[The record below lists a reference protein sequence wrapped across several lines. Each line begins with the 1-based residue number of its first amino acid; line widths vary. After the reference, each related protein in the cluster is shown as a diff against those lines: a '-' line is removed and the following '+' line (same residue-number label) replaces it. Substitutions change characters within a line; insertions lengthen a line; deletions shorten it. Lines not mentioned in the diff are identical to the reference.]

1 MDNQE
6 HHPHCVFMSNSYS
19 QDYGKPQDDYDYDDD
34 EEKELKDGIGCFL
47 LFGLIGIFAAF
58 SILIIAEHNKTE
70 KIKQEKKWIEE
81 IYTKLE
87 QEEARKAAI
96 KKAMADSM
104 QHVQDSIEKY
114 NYLCDSIAKAQYI
127 QDSVNYVLSLDKKVA
142 VDLVAFIDDGITSR
156 EIKVN
161 VVGDSITPEEMSE
174 LGKTFNHMA
183 WTAAKE
189 RQIEIDNNQEYY
201 TKRIINE
208 EQ

>member
-6 HHPHCVFMSNSYS
+6 HHPHCVFMSNNYS
-19 QDYGKPQDDYDYDDD
+19 QDYGKPEDDYDDGYD
-34 EEKELKDGIGCFL
+34 EEDFKGGMGCFL
-47 LFGLIGIFAAF
+47 LFLLIVIFSLF
-58 SILIIAEHNKTE
+58 SMLIIAEHYKTE
-70 KIKQEKKWIEE
+70 KSKQEKRWIEE
-81 IYTKLE
+81 TFAKLE
-87 QEEARKAAI
+87 QEEARKEAI

-104 QHVQDSIEKY
+104 QHAQDSIEKY

-127 QDSVNYVLSLDKKVA
+127 QDSANYVLSLDKKVA

-156 EIKVN
+156 EVKVN
-161 VVGDSITPEEMSE
+161 AVGDSITPEEISE

-183 WTAAKE
+183 WTAAKD
-189 RQIEIDNNQEYY
+189 RQTEIDNNQEYY

>member
-19 QDYGKPQDDYDYDDD
+19 QDYGKPDDDYDFD
-34 EEKELKDGIGCFL
+34 EEDLKGGMGCFL
-47 LFGLIGIFAAF
+47 LFLLIVVFSLFAM
-58 SILIIAEHNKTE
+58 LIIAEHYKTE
-70 KIKQEKKWIEE
+70 KTKKEKRWIEE
-81 IYTKLE
+81 TYAKLE
-87 QEEARKAAI
+87 QEAARKEAI

-104 QHVQDSIEKY
+104 QHAQDSIEKY

-127 QDSVNYVLSLDKKVA
+127 QDSVNYVLSLDKKVE

-156 EIKVN
+156 EVKVN
-161 VVGDSITPEEMSE
+161 VVGDSITPDEISE

-183 WTAAKE
+183 WTAAKD
-189 RQIEIDNNQEYY
+189 RQTEIDNNQEYY

>member
-19 QDYGKPQDDYDYDDD
+19 QDYGEPEDDYDDD
-34 EEKELKDGIGCFL
+34 EKELSDGMGCLL
-47 LFGLIGIFAAF
+47 LFFLIVIFSLFAM
-58 SILIIAEHNKTE
+58 LIIAQHERSE
-70 KIKQEKKWIEE
+70 KGKQEKRWIEE
-81 IYTKLE
+81 TLAKLE
-87 QEEARKAAI
+87 QEEARKEAI

-104 QHVQDSIEKY
+104 QHAQDSIEKY

-127 QDSVNYVLSLDKKVA
+127 QDSINYVLSLDKKVA

-156 EIKVN
+156 EVKVN
-161 VVGDSITPEEMSE
+161 AVGNSITPEEITK

-183 WTAAKE
+183 WIAAKD
-189 RQIEIDNNQEYY
+189 RQTEIDNNQEYY

>member
-6 HHPHCVFMSNSYS
+6 HHPHCIFMSNSDS
-19 QDYGKPQDDYDYDDD
+19 QDYGKPEDDYDDD
-34 EEKELKDGIGCFL
+34 DDDEEFKNGMGCFL
-47 LFGLIGIFAAF
+47 LFLLIVIFLLFAM
-58 SILIIAEHNKTE
+58 LIVAEHNKTE
-70 KIKQEKKWIEE
+70 KSKQEKKWVEE

-87 QEEARKAAI
+87 QEEARKEAI

-104 QHVQDSIEKY
+104 QHAQDSIEKY

-127 QDSVNYVLSLDKKVA
+127 QDSINYVLSLDKKVA

-156 EIKVN
+156 EVKVN
-161 VVGDSITPEEMSE
+161 AVGDSITSEEISE

>member
-6 HHPHCVFMSNSYS
+6 YHPHCVFMSNSYS
-19 QDYGKPQDDYDYDDD
+19 QDYGKPEDDYDDD
-34 EEKELKDGIGCFL
+34 DEEEFKNGMGCFL
-47 LFGLIGIFAAF
+47 LFLLIVIFLLFAM
-58 SILIIAEHNKTE
+58 LIVAEHNKTE
-70 KIKQEKKWIEE
+70 KSKQEKKWVEE

-87 QEEARKAAI
+87 QEEARKEAI

-104 QHVQDSIEKY
+104 QHAQDSIEKY

-127 QDSVNYVLSLDKKVA
+127 QDSINYVLSLDKKVA

-156 EIKVN
+156 EVKVN
-161 VVGDSITPEEMSE
+161 VVGDSITSEEISQ

-183 WTAAKE
+183 WTAAKD

>member
-19 QDYGKPQDDYDYDDD
+19 QDYGKPEDDYDYDD
-34 EEKELKDGIGCFL
+34 EEELKNGMGCFL
-47 LFGLIGIFAAF
+47 LFLLIVIFLLFA
-58 SILIIAEHNKTE
+58 ILIVAEHNKTE
-70 KIKQEKKWIEE
+70 KSKQEKKWIEE

-87 QEEARKAAI
+87 QEEARKEVI
-96 KKAMADSM
+96 KKAIADSM
-104 QHVQDSIEKY
+104 QHAQDSIEKY

-127 QDSVNYVLSLDKKVA
+127 QDSINYVLSLDKKVA

-156 EIKVN
+156 EVKVN
-161 VVGDSITPEEMSE
+161 AIGDSITSEEISE

>member
-6 HHPHCVFMSNSYS
+6 HHPHCIFMSNSYS
-19 QDYGKPQDDYDYDDD
+19 QDYGEPEDDYDDND
-34 EEKELKDGIGCFL
+34 EEEFKNGMGCFL
-47 LFGLIGIFAAF
+47 LFLLIVIFLLFAM
-58 SILIIAEHNKTE
+58 LIVAEHNKTE
-70 KIKQEKKWIEE
+70 KSKQEKKSIEE
-81 IYTKLE
+81 IYAKLE
-87 QEEARKAAI
+87 QEEARKEAI

-104 QHVQDSIEKY
+104 QHAQDSIEKY

-127 QDSVNYVLSLDKKVA
+127 QDSINYVLSLDKKVT

-156 EIKVN
+156 EVKVN
-161 VVGDSITPEEMSE
+161 AVGDSITPEEITE

-183 WTAAKE
+183 WTAAKD
-189 RQIEIDNNQEYY
+189 RQTEIDNNQEYY

>member
-19 QDYGKPQDDYDYDDD
+19 QDYGKPEDDYDYDD
-34 EEKELKDGIGCFL
+34 EEELKNGMGCFL
-47 LFGLIGIFAAF
+47 LFLLIVIFLLFAM
-58 SILIIAEHNKTE
+58 LIVAEHNKTE
-70 KIKQEKKWIEE
+70 KSKQEKKSIEE

-87 QEEARKAAI
+87 QEEARKEAI
-96 KKAMADSM
+96 KKAIADSM
-104 QHVQDSIEKY
+104 QHAQDSIEKY

-127 QDSVNYVLSLDKKVA
+127 QDSINYVLSLNKKVA

-156 EIKVN
+156 EVKVN
-161 VVGDSITPEEMSE
+161 AVGDSITSEEISE

>member
-19 QDYGKPQDDYDYDDD
+19 HDYREPEDDYDND
-34 EEKELKDGIGCFL
+34 EEEFKDGMGCFL
-47 LFGLIGIFAAF
+47 LFLLIVIFLLFAT
-58 SILIIAEHNKTE
+58 LIIAEHNKTE
-70 KIKQEKKWIEE
+70 KSKQEKKSIAE
-81 IYTKLE
+81 IYAKLE
-87 QEEARKAAI
+87 QEEVRKEAI

-104 QHVQDSIEKY
+104 QHAQDSIEKY

-156 EIKVN
+156 EVKVN
-161 VVGDSITPEEMSE
+161 AVGDSITSEEISE

-183 WTAAKE
+183 WTAVKE

>member
-6 HHPHCVFMSNSYS
+6 HHPHCVFVSNSYS
-19 QDYGKPQDDYDYDDD
+19 QDYGKPENDYDYDDD
-34 EEKELKDGIGCFL
+34 EKELEGGMGCFL
-47 LFGLIGIFAAF
+47 LFVLIVLF
-58 SILIIAEHNKTE
+58 SVFTVLIIAEHNKTE

-81 IYTKLE
+81 TYAKLE
-87 QEEARKAAI
+87 QEEARKEAI

-104 QHVQDSIEKY
+104 QHAQDSIEKY

-142 VDLVAFIDDGITSR
+142 VDLIAFIDDGITSR
-156 EIKVN
+156 EVKVN
-161 VVGDSITPEEMSE
+161 AVGDSITPEEISE

>member
-6 HHPHCVFMSNSYS
+6 HHPHCVFISNSYS
-19 QDYGKPQDDYDYDDD
+19 QDYGKPEDDYDDD
-34 EEKELKDGIGCFL
+34 DEEFKNGMGCFL
-47 LFGLIGIFAAF
+47 LFLLIVIFLLFAM
-58 SILIIAEHNKTE
+58 LIVAEHNKTE
-70 KIKQEKKWIEE
+70 KSKQEKKWIEE

-87 QEEARKAAI
+87 QEEARKEAI

-104 QHVQDSIEKY
+104 QHAQDSIEKY

-127 QDSVNYVLSLDKKVA
+127 QDSINYVLSLDKKVA

-156 EIKVN
+156 EVKVN
-161 VVGDSITPEEMSE
+161 AVGDSITPEEITE

-183 WTAAKE
+183 WTAAKD
-189 RQIEIDNNQEYY
+189 RQTEIDNNQEYY

>member
-19 QDYGKPQDDYDYDDD
+19 QDYGKPEDDYDYDDD
-34 EEKELKDGIGCFL
+34 EEELKNGMGCFL
-47 LFGLIGIFAAF
+47 LFLLIVIFLLFA
-58 SILIIAEHNKTE
+58 ILIVAEHNKTE
-70 KIKQEKKWIEE
+70 KSKQEKKWIEE

-87 QEEARKAAI
+87 QEEARKEVI
-96 KKAMADSM
+96 KKAIADSM
-104 QHVQDSIEKY
+104 QHAQDSIEKY

-127 QDSVNYVLSLDKKVA
+127 QDSINYVLSLDKKVA

-156 EIKVN
+156 EVKVN
-161 VVGDSITPEEMSE
+161 AVGDSITSEEISE

>member
-6 HHPHCVFMSNSYS
+6 HHPYCVFVSNSYS
-19 QDYGKPQDDYDYDDD
+19 QDYGKPEDDYDDGYD
-34 EEKELKDGIGCFL
+34 EEDFKGGMGCFL
-47 LFGLIGIFAAF
+47 LFLLIIIFSLF
-58 SILIIAEHNKTE
+58 SMLIIAEHYKTE
-70 KIKQEKKWIEE
+70 KSKQEKRWIEE
-81 IYTKLE
+81 TFAKLE
-87 QEEARKAAI
+87 QEEARKEAI

-104 QHVQDSIEKY
+104 QHAQDSIEKY

-127 QDSVNYVLSLDKKVA
+127 QDSINYVLSLDKKVE

-156 EIKVN
+156 EVKVN
-161 VVGDSITPEEMSE
+161 VVGDSITPEEISE

-183 WTAAKE
+183 WTAAKD
-189 RQIEIDNNQEYY
+189 RQTEIDNNQEYY

>member
-19 QDYGKPQDDYDYDDD
+19 QDHGKPEDDYDYDDD
-34 EEKELKDGIGCFL
+34 EEELKNGMGCFL
-47 LFGLIGIFAAF
+47 LFLLIVIFLLFAM
-58 SILIIAEHNKTE
+58 LIVAEHNKTE
-70 KIKQEKKWIEE
+70 KSKQEKKWIEE

-87 QEEARKAAI
+87 QEEAL
-96 KKAMADSM
+96 KKAIADSM

-127 QDSVNYVLSLDKKVA
+127 QDSINYVLSLDKKVA

-156 EIKVN
+156 EVKVN
-161 VVGDSITPEEMSE
+161 AIGDSITSEEISK

>member
-6 HHPHCVFMSNSYS
+6 HHPHCVFVSNSYS
-19 QDYGKPQDDYDYDDD
+19 QDYGKPDDYDYDDD
-34 EEKELKDGIGCFL
+34 DDEKELREGLGCFL
-47 LFGLIGIFAAF
+47 LFALIALF
-58 SILIIAEHNKTE
+58 SVFTVLIIAEHNKTE
-70 KIKQEKKWIEE
+70 KIKKEKKWIEE
-81 IYTKLE
+81 VYAKLE
-87 QEEARKAAI
+87 QEESRKAAI
-96 KKAMADSM
+96 KKAIADSM
-104 QHVQDSIEKY
+104 QHAQDSIEKY

-156 EIKVN
+156 EVKVN
-161 VVGDSITPEEMSE
+161 AVGDSITPEEISE

>member
-6 HHPHCVFMSNSYS
+6 HHPYCVFVSNSYS
-19 QDYGKPQDDYDYDDD
+19 QDYGKPEDDYDDGYD
-34 EEKELKDGIGCFL
+34 EEDFKGGMGCFL
-47 LFGLIGIFAAF
+47 LFLLIVIFSLF
-58 SILIIAEHNKTE
+58 SMLIIAEHYKTE
-70 KIKQEKKWIEE
+70 KSKQEKRWIEE
-81 IYTKLE
+81 TFAKLE
-87 QEEARKAAI
+87 QEEARKEAI

-104 QHVQDSIEKY
+104 QHAQDSIEKY

-127 QDSVNYVLSLDKKVA
+127 QDSINYVLSLDKKVE

-156 EIKVN
+156 EVKVN
-161 VVGDSITPEEMSE
+161 VVGDSITPEEISE

-183 WTAAKE
+183 WTAAKD
-189 RQIEIDNNQEYY
+189 RQTEIDNNQEYY